1 MEKYRIAKNVTVD
14 DLKKV
19 GFEEGPKGRIFKHLE
34 FKTTILKDT
43 HFVLDV
49 TRLGRFLFYS
59 NSRGPKL
66 YISNPFLYSCH
77 PSKLEG
83 MTHGFKAI
91 FTGYEKEMGKL
102 EDKGIFTKVYKP
114 GKKK

>member
-1 MEKYRIAKNVTVD
+1 MEKYRLARRITVE

-19 GFEEGPKGRIFKHLE
+19 GFEEQPKGRILKHLK
-34 FKTTILKDT
+34 FTTKILSDT
-43 HFVLDV
+43 HLVLEV
-49 TRLGRFLFYS
+49 TRLGRILFYS
-59 NSRGPKL
+59 NSKGPKL

-83 MTHGFKAI
+83 MSHGFKAI

-102 EDKGIFTKVYKP
+102 EDKGIFTKVYRP
-114 GKKK
+114 KKK